1 MHVLSVSSLKGGV
14 GKTTIALGLASAAF
28 AAGLRTLVIDLD
40 PQCDATTG
48 LGAVGPFDNN
58 VASVLKDPKHAV
70 VSKAIVSST
79 WGKSAGGFVDV
90 LPGSPKSVHYDTPH
104 PTVRQTWML
113 EEALHR
119 VEKEYDL
126 VIIDTP
132 PSINALTRTAWVAS
146 DRVLLV
152 TEPGIFS
159 VVAAERAQRALEEIR
174 VAITKRVQ
182 LLGFV
187 VNRYRPASKEQ
198 DFRIDEL
205 KTMFGE
211 LVLPK
216 YLEER
221 SHLQQTQGAARPI
234 HTWPGEGAVEVAN
247 FFTWLLQQVRESF
260 EQTPAEQRFDAK
272 PEKRSILKRLR
283 RGKKSAEKVTI
294 EKAFEILGEEIAEE
308 PEQIETP
315 LVEHEVADEVVIE
328 EQPETETTSEPIA
341 GVAAEPISEQST
353 DTGGWSFKLEI
364 ENPGEKS
371 PGSND
376 N

>member
-48 LGAVGPFDNN
+48 LGAVGPFDIN
-58 VASVLKDPKHAV
+58 VASVLKDPKHSV
-70 VSKAIVSST
+70 VSKAIVSSA
-79 WGKSAGGFVDV
+79 WGKSTGGFVDV

-119 VEKEYDL
+119 VEKDYDL

-211 LVLPK
+211 LVLPQ

-234 HTWPGEGAVEVAN
+234 HTWPGEGAAEVAS
-247 FFTWLLQQVRESF
+247 FFTGLLQRVQESF
-260 EQTPAEQRFDAK
+260 KQSPAETRTDAK
-272 PEKRSILKRLR
+272 PEKRSMFKRLR
-283 RGKKSAEKVTI
+283 RGKKGPEKVTI
-294 EKAFEILGEEIAEE
+294 ETAFEILGEPVLETASLQQ
-308 PEQIETP
+308 PLLSDSQSVEQ
-315 LVEHEVADEVVIE
+315 EVAHEVVIE
-328 EQPETETTSEPIA
+328 EQPILDEPQID
-341 GVAAEPISEQST
+341 EPRA

-364 ENPGEKS
+364 ENPGDQT
-371 PGSND
+371 PGPREN
-376 N
+376 